1 MAQLSGSLG
10 AASSRRSPSILFLPR
25 QLEYTDEQSRT
36 FVFGD
41 EDHTLGNSLRHVLMG
56 RKETTFCGYSV
67 PHPSEPKM
75 NVRLQTSSSKPAV
88 QVLKDG
94 LHEMVEI
101 CDLFDFT
108 LDSAIAEYEAR
119 EKEASAEGEK
129 SDSN

>member
-1 MAQLSGSLG
+1 
-10 AASSRRSPSILFLPR
+10 
-25 QLEYTDEQSRT
+25 
-36 FVFGD
+36 VFGD

-56 RKETTFCGYSV
+56 RKETRFCGYSV

-75 NVRLQTSSSKPAV
+75 NIRLQTSATKPAL

-108 LDSAIAEYEAR
+108 LDRAISDYEEQQA
-119 EKEASAEGEK
+119 
-129 SDSN
+129 DSTDERGIH